1 MTSWYAAGA
10 FEENTLYWV
19 DNNNEDGVRPGANT
33 YQPSLWFRIDNGE
46 WIELKGGEDST
57 LSGVGLSA
65 MPKMTVAD
73 NGNNTYTVSVP
84 TGVLP
89 EAIETTTSD
98 GYGGETST
106 ESRVEWIMG
115 PSEGVDGYSPVE
127 VNNGNVSEYPSA
139 GDNYGWYY
147 VLEDEFNFR
156 VQLRWGNLGGAEG
169 IAEAIYNSFD
179 FVVDTN
185 YTASSLRRLLAEMK
199 DQMKIEEDPDGDP
212 DNPTSGTVT
221 VSGLWKYNLDGSRIN
236 YSVEE
241 TREGDG
247 KGDGRLDAAD
257 GIAAGALPEG
267 DYFQISYD
275 NSSTPN
281 VGTEVGKLYDG
292 GSLYLTLTGVK
303 DYQASK
309 VWEDAADPDHRPAGE
324 LQLWRYRAGQ
334 SYTTA
339 APVRDDGGSILTV
352 PLNGQEKQ
360 DIQFAELPKYDSEG
374 YEYIYVVREYL
385 TGEHAGDYTQVFGAV
400 GEDGGVTDIIW
411 ALDEDSGTLKKLT
424 SEDAD
429 FARETNNT
437 YLYNGGTLSNKLSGT
452 VTVNATKIWKAAA
465 FQSAL
470 EDVRVELML
479 QARPVG
485 SEDPW
490 EDTEIT
496 ETLGTEKTGKF
507 TAENLGGLSVSKD
520 GRWMLYGV
528 DTRGDERY
536 DFRIRDLDT
545 GDELPERL
553 DGIGAACFTPDAR
566 WVFYVTLDDAWR
578 PQPGRCKVPCDRCGE
593 RQHHR
598 DHQCRQQP
606 DRLYGGKEVEKR
618 RPGGAGDLRPVPY
631 HRRTVSDRNMQG
643 SYLYNGC
650 RWDRQ
655 C

>member
-1 MTSWYAAGA
+1 MLYRGKRVRERGRLPKGKFPKKGGRRLVSGLLALVLCLTLVPVIYADTVVTVTSWYAAGA

-84 TGVLP
+84 AGVLP

-247 KGDGRLDAAD
+247 KGDGRLDAA
-257 GIAAGALPEG
+257 EG
-267 DYFQISYD
+267 RDTQHHIVTQAFFEQRQNICRL
-275 NSSTPN
+275 TAF
-281 VGTEVGKLYDG
+281 EVDKDG
-292 GSLYLTLTGVK
+292 GDNLRVLVA
-303 DYQASK
+303 DK
-309 VWEDAADPDHRPAGE
+309 V
-324 LQLWRYRAGQ
+324 
-334 SYTTA
+334 
-339 APVRDDGGSILTV
+339 
-352 PLNGQEKQ
+352 
-360 DIQFAELPKYDSEG
+360 
-374 YEYIYVVREYL
+374 
-385 TGEHAGDYTQVFGAV
+385 
-400 GEDGGVTDIIW
+400 
-411 ALDEDSGTLKKLT
+411 
-424 SEDAD
+424 
-429 FARETNNT
+429 
-437 YLYNGGTLSNKLSGT
+437 GGTLRLHKVERFDTAGGIARFQNVFQQAGGTLFAQRLDQHGAQVVVGVDVQRGKLFGFLF
-452 VTVNATKIWKAAA
+452 KLCQH
-465 FQSAL
+465 FGQL
-470 EDVRVELML
+470 L
-479 QARPVG
+479 VG
-485 SEDPW
+485 DL
-490 EDTEIT
+490 THVGHGRT
-496 ETLGTEKTGKF
+496 
-507 TAENLGGLSVSKD
+507 ENLHFSLGEVFKHLCRTIFANGHQQD
-520 GRWMLYGV
+520 
-528 DTRGDERY
+528 DA
-536 DFRIRDLDT
+536 F
-545 GDELPERL
+545 
-553 DGIGAACFTPDAR
+553 IGARKRITHVRYPS
-566 WVFYVTLDDAWR
+566 T
-578 PQPGRCKVPCDRCGE
+578 
-593 RQHHR
+593 
-598 DHQCRQQP
+598 
-606 DRLYGGKEVEKR
+606 GG
-618 RPGGAGDLRPVPY
+618 
-631 HRRTVSDRNMQG
+631 
-643 SYLYNGC
+643 
-650 RWDRQ
+650 
-655 C
+655 

>member
-1 MTSWYAAGA
+1 MCRNIPPPWGQLRLVLCAGGLNSTSA
-10 FEENTLYWV
+10 F
-19 DNNNEDGVRPGANT
+19 
-33 YQPSLWFRIDNGE
+33 S
-46 WIELKGGEDST
+46 S
-57 LSGVGLSA
+57 
-65 MPKMTVAD
+65 
-73 NGNNTYTVSVP
+73 
-84 TGVLP
+84 
-89 EAIETTTSD
+89 
-98 GYGGETST
+98 
-106 ESRVEWIMG
+106 
-115 PSEGVDGYSPVE
+115 
-127 VNNGNVSEYPSA
+127 
-139 GDNYGWYY
+139 
-147 VLEDEFNFR
+147 
-156 VQLRWGNLGGAEG
+156 RWGNLGGAEG

-470 EDVRVELML
+470 ED
-479 QARPVG
+479 G
-485 SEDPW
+485 
-490 EDTEIT
+490 
-496 ETLGTEKTGKF
+496 
-507 TAENLGGLSVSKD
+507 
-520 GRWMLYGV
+520 
-528 DTRGDERY
+528 
-536 DFRIRDLDT
+536 
-545 GDELPERL
+545 
-553 DGIGAACFTPDAR
+553 
-566 WVFYVTLDDAWR
+566 
-578 PQPGRCKVPCDRCGE
+578 
-593 RQHHR
+593 
-598 DHQCRQQP
+598 
-606 DRLYGGKEVEKR
+606 
-618 RPGGAGDLRPVPY
+618 PGGADAPGPAGG
-631 HRRTVSDRNMQG
+631 Q
-643 SYLYNGC
+643 
-650 RWDRQ
+650 
-655 C
+655 

>member
-1 MTSWYAAGA
+1 MLYRGKRVRERGRLPKGKFPKKGGRRLVSGLLALVLCLTLVPVIYADTVVTVTSWYAAGA

-19 DNNNEDGVRPGANT
+19 DNNNEDGVRPGANA

-46 WIELKGGEDST
+46 WIELKGGEEST

-84 TGVLP
+84 AGVLP

-156 VQLRWGNLGGAEG
+156 VQLRWGNLGGAE
-169 IAEAIYNSFD
+169 
-179 FVVDTN
+179 
-185 YTASSLRRLLAEMK
+185 
-199 DQMKIEEDPDGDP
+199 
-212 DNPTSGTVT
+212 
-221 VSGLWKYNLDGSRIN
+221 
-236 YSVEE
+236 
-241 TREGDG
+241 
-247 KGDGRLDAAD
+247 

-385 TGEHAGDYTQVFGAV
+385 AGEHAGDYTQVFGAV

-485 SEDPW
+485 SDC
-490 EDTEIT
+490 
-496 ETLGTEKTGKF
+496 L
-507 TAENLGGLSVSKD
+507 
-520 GRWMLYGV
+520 LYTS
-528 DTRGDERY
+528 D
-536 DFRIRDLDT
+536 
-545 GDELPERL
+545 
-553 DGIGAACFTPDAR
+553 AA
-566 WVFYVTLDDAWR
+566 DD
-578 PQPGRCKVPCDRCGE
+578 
-593 RQHHR
+593 
-598 DHQCRQQP
+598 
-606 DRLYGGKEVEKR
+606 
-618 RPGGAGDLRPVPY
+618 
-631 HRRTVSDRNMQG
+631 
-643 SYLYNGC
+643 
-650 RWDRQ
+650 
-655 C
+655 

>member
-1 MTSWYAAGA
+1 M
-10 FEENTLYWV
+10 
-19 DNNNEDGVRPGANT
+19 
-33 YQPSLWFRIDNGE
+33 
-46 WIELKGGEDST
+46 
-57 LSGVGLSA
+57 
-65 MPKMTVAD
+65 
-73 NGNNTYTVSVP
+73 
-84 TGVLP
+84 
-89 EAIETTTSD
+89 
-98 GYGGETST
+98 
-106 ESRVEWIMG
+106 
-115 PSEGVDGYSPVE
+115 
-127 VNNGNVSEYPSA
+127 
-139 GDNYGWYY
+139 
-147 VLEDEFNFR
+147 LEDEFNFR

-275 NSSTPN
+275 NPARPTWAQRWGSS
-281 VGTEVGKLYDG
+281 YDG

-470 EDVRVELML
+470 EDVRVELMS
-479 QARPVG
+479 RPGRWAVRTPG
-485 SEDPW
+485 KTRRSPRRW
-490 EDTEIT
+490 ERR
-496 ETLGTEKTGKF
+496 KR
-507 TAENLGGLSVSKD
+507 ENLRRRTWAALSVSASAPKYD
-520 GRWMLYGV
+520 NQGRELEYRWGSRRF
-528 DTRGDERY
+528 TRA
-536 DFRIRDLDT
+536 RINKSSGQQLVYSC
-545 GDELPERL
+545 P
-553 DGIGAACFTPDAR
+553 AAA
-566 WVFYVTLDDAWR
+566 
-578 PQPGRCKVPCDRCGE
+578 PGRCKVPCDRCGE

-618 RPGGAGDLRPVPY
+618 RPGGAGDLALY
-631 HRRTVSDRNMQG
+631 RTIGEQSLTETCKVLTFTMDAGGTVNVDFTKENAFIDAIDGEISIQFSEAWKALPRTSQSMTKRGAGMNT
-643 SYLYNGC
+643 
-650 RWDRQ
+650 
-655 C
+655 

>member
-1 MTSWYAAGA
+1 MLYRGKRVRERGRLPKGKFPKKGGRRLVSGLLALVLCLTLVPVIYADTVVTVTSWYAAGA

-429 FARETNNT
+429 FARETNN
-437 YLYNGGTLSNKLSGT
+437 
-452 VTVNATKIWKAAA
+452 A
-465 FQSAL
+465 
-470 EDVRVELML
+470 
-479 QARPVG
+479 
-485 SEDPW
+485 
-490 EDTEIT
+490 
-496 ETLGTEKTGKF
+496 
-507 TAENLGGLSVSKD
+507 
-520 GRWMLYGV
+520 
-528 DTRGDERY
+528 
-536 DFRIRDLDT
+536 
-545 GDELPERL
+545 
-553 DGIGAACFTPDAR
+553 
-566 WVFYVTLDDAWR
+566 
-578 PQPGRCKVPCDRCGE
+578 
-593 RQHHR
+593 
-598 DHQCRQQP
+598 
-606 DRLYGGKEVEKR
+606 
-618 RPGGAGDLRPVPY
+618 
-631 HRRTVSDRNMQG
+631 
-643 SYLYNGC
+643 
-650 RWDRQ
+650 
-655 C
+655 